1 MPRSRFEQLIDA
13 GLASPQ
19 AEPARPAGMGAP
31 SRTKRVAIPE
41 LELSAREIGAAKP
54 HLSARDLRR
63 AYRDWQSPGADQ
75 GEPVAETYQNA
86 GNQSG
91 FQTGPRSSSQPEPGV
106 PDLLAQL
113 ADHSRLTRQQLQSL
127 RRQLARR
134 LHPDL
139 AAPQE
144 RHAATAEMARLNAI
158 VDSALRAR

>member
-19 AEPARPAGMGAP
+19 AASATSAGMNATHP
-31 SRTKRVAIPE
+31 TSRMAMPE
-41 LELSAREIGAAKP
+41 LALSARNMGAVKP

-63 AYRDWQSPGADQ
+63 AYRDWQSPSADQ
-75 GEPVAETYQNA
+75 AEQVAEA
-86 GNQSG
+86 CRDPGRQSA
-91 FQTGPRSSSQPEPGV
+91 QPESAV

-113 ADHSRLTRQQLQSL
+113 ANHSRLTREQLHSL

-139 AAPQE
+139 AAPRE
-144 RHAATAEMARLNAI
+144 RLAATAEMARLNAI
-158 VDSALRAR
+158 VDSALRARSR